1 MPAAPTAR
9 HLVFAASFLLAS
21 LSSAMAQTMVSI
33 QGSTVNMR
41 SGPGTHTEVL
51 WELQKGYPL
60 QVLQRRNRWLRV
72 KDFEGDTGWVA
83 RSLTGS
89 VPHHVVSR
97 PVANVRSGPGT
108 QYRIVGKAEYGEVV
122 RTRENRGRWVRVER
136 DGARNGWI
144 AKSLLWGW

>member
-9 HLVFAASFLLAS
+9 HLVIAAS
-21 LSSAMAQTMVSI
+21 LSLVFLSSAVAQTMVSI
-33 QGSTVNMR
+33 RGSTVNMR
-41 SGPGTHTEVL
+41 SGPGTQTEVL

-60 QVLQRRNRWLRV
+60 QVLQRRNQWLRV

-83 RSLTGS
+83 RSLTGTA
-89 VPHHVVSR
+89 PHHVVRR

-144 AKSLLWGW
+144 ARKLLWGW